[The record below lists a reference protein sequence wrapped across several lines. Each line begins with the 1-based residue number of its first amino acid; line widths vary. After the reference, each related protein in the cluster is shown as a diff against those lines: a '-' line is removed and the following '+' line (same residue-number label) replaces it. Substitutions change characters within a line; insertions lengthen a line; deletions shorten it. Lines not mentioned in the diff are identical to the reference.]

1 MPTAPIRTA
10 APSPRSRAG
19 HGVAALFVTV
29 MLCFA
34 MVLAV
39 AVAHRNV
46 VVEEQRSA
54 NELRA
59 ASAFEAASRARVG
72 ARAHQRPVPDRRRLP
87 AERRRGGGLVSRTP
101 GSDRRSVGR
110 SAPRTW
116 MDGATPAPVQAACVR
131 GADG

>member
-1 MPTAPIRTA
+1 MSNRPSLGTTAVPL
-10 APSPRSRAG
+10 RSRAG
-19 HGVAALFVTV
+19 QRGVAALFVTV

-59 ASAFEAASRARVG
+59 ASAFEAAEAGLDWALASINDPSRIAGWVG
-72 ARAHQRPVPDRRRLP
+72 ARRVL
-87 AERRRGGGLVSRTP
+87 
-101 GSDRRSVGR
+101 
-110 SAPRTW
+110 
-116 MDGATPAPVQAACVR
+116 
-131 GADG
+131 